1 MLRIVIECD
10 APIGQAVGIKEDLAQ
25 HLERYGDCRV
35 VRIDEIAP
43 RQMSIHDAVALDA
56 KTGEW
61 TVKGG

>member
-10 APIGQAVGIKEDLAQ
+10 APAGQAIGVKEDLAQ
-25 HLERYGDCRV
+25 CLEKYGDCRV

-43 RQMSIHDAVALDA
+43 RQMSINEAVALDA